1 MSVARLGSFSDL
13 LLVLH
18 RLVQALPSV
27 SPAPVLPSPSLST
40 LGRDTYV
47 PSPPGAK
54 PAVANDPNRF
64 FMSQVRDSRYNPD
77 APAGNTNCGPTSL
90 AMALKALG
98 LQPPGLS
105 NPSSPEAWIETTR
118 MAMEGDT
125 DSFKLTSDDDVLRGA
140 LKSGAQAEKVSGLQ
154 GVEQA
159 VSEGKLVAVAGNPV
173 AYENRLSS
181 DQYAHFNGGHFILV
195 SAINGDQVTVEDPM
209 SHMGSF
215 TISRDE
221 LQRYMGFQ
229 GWNVGVAI
237 WKN

>member
-1 MSVARLGSFSDL
+1 MSVARLGSYSDILFS
-13 LLVLH
+13 LH

-27 SPAPVLPSPSLST
+27 DPSQPTSPPPLSA
-40 LGRDTYV
+40 LGMDTYV
-47 PSPPGAK
+47 PRPPAA
-54 PAVANDPNRF
+54 PPIASDPNRF
-64 FMSQVRDSRYNPD
+64 FISQVRDPRYNPD
-77 APAGNTNCGPTSL
+77 APSGNTNCGPTSL

-105 NPSSPEAWIETTR
+105 NPGNPEAWIEATR

-173 AYENRLSS
+173 AYENRLSN

-195 SAINGDQVTVEDPM
+195 SAIQGDQVTVEDPM

-221 LQRYMGFQ
+221 LARYMGFQ
-229 GWNVGVAI
+229 GWNVGVAV